1 MIRPCRMQSEMGNPS
16 LVCPLQSAARSAP
29 RAETGAGRP
38 TRAGSHILSQHIQQ
52 EVHQEAPY

>member
-38 TRAGSHILSQHIQQ
+38 TRARYIFSQHIQQ